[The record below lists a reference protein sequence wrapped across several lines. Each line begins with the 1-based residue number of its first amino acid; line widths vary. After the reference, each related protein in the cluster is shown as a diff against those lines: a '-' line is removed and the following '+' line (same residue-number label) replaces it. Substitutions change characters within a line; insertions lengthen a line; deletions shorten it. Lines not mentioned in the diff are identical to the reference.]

1 MKKSKTAKKTI
12 AKKSADPVPTRT
24 LEDRLFHV
32 IARLEFIRAHGEARA
47 LLGRDYD
54 DEIGDDLQSAVEE
67 MVAASL
73 REIKT
78 IRDAIPADVMNA
90 KLGGA

>member
-1 MKKSKTAKKTI
+1 M
-12 AKKSADPVPTRT
+12 
-24 LEDRLFHV
+24 
-32 IARLEFIRAHGEARA
+32 
-47 LLGRDYD
+47 
-54 DEIGDDLQSAVEE
+54 GDDLQSAVEE